1 MTNQSIIDIYLS
13 YWKHILN
20 WQGRATRFEFWISQL
35 GTLLICMLLKAL
47 SFDFVV
53 TLLALGNILA
63 FISVTVRR
71 LHDMGKSGFFVWKAC
86 LYTFLLGVV
95 LAFIFAGMDYLGISV
110 FQNIQ
115 SVIYIIIGYLVP
127 GSFII
132 YPYIYA
138 LFPSQPYD
146 NKYGPH

>member
-1 MTNQSIIDIYLS
+1 
-13 YWKHILN
+13 
-20 WQGRATRFEFWISQL
+20 
-35 GTLLICMLLKAL
+35 MLLKAL

-63 FISVTVRR
+63 FISVTIRR

-86 LYTFLLGVV
+86 LYTFLLGIV

>member
-20 WQGRATRFEFWISQL
+20 WQGRATRLEFWVSQL
-35 GTLLICMLLKAL
+35 GTFLLIAL
-47 SFDFVV
+47 FKTLSINVV
-53 TLLALGNILA
+53 VSLLALGHLLA

-86 LYTFLLGVV
+86 LYTFLLGIV
-95 LAFIFAGMDYLGISV
+95 LAFIFAGINYLGISV
-110 FQNIQ
+110 FQNFQ
-115 SVIYIIIGYLVP
+115 SVIYLIIGYLVP

>member
-86 LYTFLLGVV
+86 LYTFLLGIV